1 VVGGATPNVG
11 PNSANQ
17 SNRLFGI
24 TAVSPT
30 DIWAFGSF
38 FAADGSGN
46 QMTLL
51 LHWNGTAWSIAPSP
65 NPTNQSFLADVL
77 FAGVVPSPGNVWI
90 VGSEDATGTLAI
102 HTTMGGK

>member
-1 VVGGATPNVG
+1 MF
-11 PNSANQ
+11 Q

-38 FAADGSGN
+38 FAANGSGN

-51 LHWNGTAWSIAPSP
+51 LHWNGTDWSIASSP

-102 HTTMGGK
+102 HTTSGGE